1 MHNSIAIVG
10 ISAEIPSGKH
20 SKANF
25 DHAEFY
31 NFLLQHGEAYSEF
44 PADRFNFKAWHGHY
58 IGQINAE
65 QGSFLKDIDLFDN
78 VEFGISSADA
88 YAMAPVTRKIIEHSF
103 LALLDSGIDYR
114 TRKVGC
120 YTSGNSIDLSNVANA
135 DEYNLTSF
143 SASSPAMLA
152 NRVSAHLDLL
162 GPSFPVDTACSS
174 SLTATHIAVQAILNK
189 ECEAAVVAGCQINHR
204 LIDWIGYSQ
213 GSILAPDGKSK
224 PFDASANGF
233 ARAESCVA
241 IVLKDLKTAIQDG
254 DHVYATILGTAIN
267 SSGSGAAPGAPVAEA
282 QRQVM
287 IEAFRTAKGDP
298 TEVNWIGQE
307 FHREKELLLGSVK
320 GNIGHAEIA
329 SFLVSLSKVLSILQ
343 HQVIP
348 PNWSKYNIV
357 VPQQPTALPQ
367 SSSKANLIAMTS
379 SGIGGSNGHLV
390 LEGPLVTKDNS
401 YQQLENISDSPLLL
415 MAGGQGPQ
423 HKNMG
428 KQLFQQWPV
437 FQQSVLEMD
446 ALYKQITG
454 KSLINDFGLFGSQD
468 AKLSLTQPWPIALIL
483 PSIAI
488 FQIALF
494 DLLISLGIVPDAIV
508 GHSAGE
514 TAVFYASGA
523 APKAMAVELA
533 IIRGQTFSDLESL
546 GGSMAALSC
555 TPDQAQAI
563 ISAVQKDYSEKV
575 LEIAC
580 YNSPTAVALAGHEDA
595 LDCALKLAANLGIF
609 GRRIDT
615 PVAIHSSMMETC
627 RDEMNQETHPILGE
641 HIIQGEPIM
650 PAAGFMEMAL
660 EFGATTLLD
669 VTMHS
674 ILSLSSNS
682 PIHLELDLKDSQWT
696 LHSQSNIGQSGSVKQ
711 LHASG
716 YISHEHPTVHPLL
729 DIAAIRQRCHNY
741 ISSDFYKR
749 LSYFS
754 SYGPHMQRV
763 TNMYYSSSECLL
775 SLRGMDDILKKWAPA
790 RITYDIALVDSLGE
804 PLVTLN
810 GLTAEEHSLNAISPI
825 TVPLEIVQQR
835 LPFNNSSSIISLN
848 QIDPYKVAAQ
858 SMDNDNCVIMQII
871 SQTLHDNS
879 KSAGL
884 HHLRILIDRPISSSS
899 TINMKTHS
907 GIIRT
912 LPKEQLDDMQYFPS
926 FLSIVITFESCS
938 SKLEHLFMIAAN
950 TMNPEG
956 RFLLVSRLKS
966 SSISL
971 HSISTIV
978 FQDPLCTIYE
988 AEIPFCS
995 SQGPFS
1001 QEDTCVLFYN
1011 YGQEYK
1017 IQQEFSNFNVL
1028 QNLDIWLIGTH
1039 CWSGSALWGFARTL
1053 RQEYLCWTIHAVM
1066 LPSVM
1071 PKETWTVWLH
1081 SIPAYATKELDI
1093 MFNQDG
1099 IATVPRLLPLPDC
1112 RINDVTVLVAPDLHN
1127 SCNIGIKVLSYSTV
1141 GKATGF
1147 IASVTEPN
1155 SHAQWRGSHVA
1166 GIQLDPIK
1174 ASIVV
1179 NVTSVTHIPAA
1190 SLTISPTA
1198 ILGSVIAI
1206 TAVGINEFAKTKNSA
1221 ISALVTHA
1229 DAIIGQYICQLYAF
1243 FGINTVAMPTSA
1255 RFVDFAAN
1263 GYRKY
1268 DVVVSGYEDALHNTF
1283 LQSLLKPNSGH
1294 LFSWNGSSC
1303 SFVSTLLQNPYLTN
1317 EAISLVISTPGL
1329 DWITTGSDLDT
1340 TFTDHLP
1347 ATMSLLVTA
1356 SPKFDTNG
1364 VYILL
1369 GGIGSLGVHIAL
1381 FMYKG
1386 LDDLTIRIS
1395 AVNGTSVEDMQKF
1408 IDSISL
1414 PIKGCILLAAVLQ
1427 DRSFHSL
1434 TTYDFEQ
1441 VFAAKTGLYSV
1452 LEKLFFCLRN
1462 SWNPRTSKL
1471 FCYGENLSDLGRKSL
1486 LQWSFTSQEMIQ
1498 WFSDAMYQFQQG
1510 QKFAL
1515 YVPQLNWEVLDQNH
1529 RVSGLVQHLVPDY
1542 QTTNIATDD
1551 ILEKMTEIETLAK
1564 YIAFLPR
1571 QSSTKRFSKSTIGIK
1586 QARDGKVLPEEQL
1599 QDPSLVISTGY
1610 AESKWVAEQII
1621 YAARHSCKLNASVI
1635 RVGLLS
1641 GSINGHWDTN
1651 HWFPSL
1657 VESGHYVGCLPD
1669 GDELVSWL
1677 PTDMAA
1683 AAVIELRHSTAEVM
1697 NLVHPNPV
1705 KWRTIMTELSET
1717 LHLPLVPY
1725 AEWFGC
1731 IESVSREQAML
1742 PVAKPTFGALRL
1754 LDMFGYGVKPHPG
1767 FESMGLL
1774 PKVVF
1779 AQSLKN
1785 APTLEAAQNQQIGK
1799 TDIQNGLLNGKQFS
1813 FFLQYRFW

>member
-415 MAGGQGPQ
+415 MAGAMFSPPRHCKRIKPSLVFVFSGQGPQ

-741 ISSDFYKR
+741 ISS
-749 LSYFS
+749 
-754 SYGPHMQRV
+754 
-763 TNMYYSSSECLL
+763 E
-775 SLRGMDDILKKWAPA
+775 WAPA

-1229 DAIIGQYICQLYAF
+1229 DAIIGQYICQF
-1243 FGINTVAMPTSA
+1243 
-1255 RFVDFAAN
+1255 
-1263 GYRKY
+1263 
-1268 DVVVSGYEDALHNTF
+1268 
-1283 LQSLLKPNSGH
+1283 
-1294 LFSWNGSSC
+1294 
-1303 SFVSTLLQNPYLTN
+1303 FVSTLLQNPYLTN

-1799 TDIQNGLLNGKQFS
+1799 TDIQKWVAKWQAVQF
-1813 FFLQYRFW
+1813 LPAV